1 MAKVLDPGS
10 PFLEFSALAAHEVYP
25 ESIPGAGIITGIGR
39 ISGHECV
46 IVVNDATVK
55 GGSYYPLTVKKH
67 LRAQE
72 IARENRLP
80 CVYVGSSIPVLW
92 PFERVLKTIYTVESG
107 GAALPHQANVFP
119 DKEHFGRIFYN
130 MVSKR
135 RFSIGYATND

>member
-1 MAKVLDPGS
+1 V
-10 PFLEFSALAAHEVYP
+10 
-25 ESIPGAGIITGIGR
+25 PGAGIITGIGR
-39 ISGHECV
+39 ISGRECV

-80 CVYVGSSIPVLW
+80 CVYVGALSHLLVW
-92 PFERVLKTIYTVESG
+92 TFRVDFMEVESG

-130 MVSKR
+130 MVGHVLQPLCRQSQ
-135 RFSIGYATND
+135 G